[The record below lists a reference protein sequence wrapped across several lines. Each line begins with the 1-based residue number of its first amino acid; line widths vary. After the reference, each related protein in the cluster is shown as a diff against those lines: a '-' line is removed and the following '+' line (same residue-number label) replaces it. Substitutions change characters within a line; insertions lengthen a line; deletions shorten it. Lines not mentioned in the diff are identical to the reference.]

1 MGNCTL
7 FSLHFQQST
16 KLFCKRLQR
25 WTKVIEIWLGNSIF
39 QPNWNMQK
47 HSYAKSR
54 KSIYFQTQTKIPFFH
69 LRGFLIFNPT
79 GLSFKQ
85 SFTIQTRAA
94 LSPSQVEA
102 GGLRDSL
109 RLFLNKT
116 KGFKRYEDIGEIMLL
131 NCRMLMTVLCSLQY
145 IYIILTP
152 APSLPW
158 PLNSLCKFLVQY
170 WPLCNIRLLLPI
182 NRL

>member
-1 MGNCTL
+1 MRKVGNLISDKYKMAITSQIGWCLLTGMLAGRGNARWEIALCLVCT
-7 FSLHFQQST
+7 SNSRQSYSA
-16 KLFCKRLQR
+16 RLQR

-85 SFTIQTRAA
+85 SFTIQTRTA
-94 LSPSQVEA
+94 LSLTV
-102 GGLRDSL
+102 GGRG
-109 RLFLNKT
+109 R
-116 KGFKRYEDIGEIMLL
+116 G
-131 NCRMLMTVLCSLQY
+131 QPP
-145 IYIILTP
+145 IL
-152 APSLPW
+152 S
-158 PLNSLCKFLVQY
+158 
-170 WPLCNIRLLLPI
+170 
-182 NRL
+182 